1 MTRPLRLEFPGAV
14 YHITARGNR
23 KVDIYLDDTDRLVW
37 LQTLAEVCS
46 QADFAVYAFCQMGN
60 HYHLL
65 LETIN
70 GNLARG
76 MRQLNGVY
84 SQYFNRRHKLVGHVF
99 QGRYHAL
106 LVQDES
112 YLLDVARYVVLNPVR
127 AQLINMPED
136 WPWSSYRMTQGTV
149 EPPGWLDTDSLLSRL
164 ASDRQAARLEYQRF
178 VLAGIGQP
186 SPMTQARNRLLLGDG
201 QFASQI
207 QSNAPEC
214 SLGGISRSQR
224 SILAPSLYTF
234 QQQFSD
240 QKEAIARA
248 YASKAYSIAE
258 IARHFNIS
266 PATASRAIQFW
277 NKTRP

>member
-1 MTRPLRLEFPGAV
+1 MTRPLRLEFPGAL
-14 YHITARGNR
+14 YHVTARGDR

-46 QADFAVYAFCQMGN
+46 QTDFVVFAFCLMRN
-60 HYHLL
+60 HYHVL

-70 GNLARG
+70 GNLAKG

-99 QGRYHAL
+99 QGRYQAL

-112 YLLDVARYVVLNPVR
+112 YLLEVARYVVLNPVR
-127 AQLINMPED
+127 AKLINMPGD
-136 WPWSSYRMTQGTV
+136 WPWSSYCMKLGTV
-149 EPPGWLDTDSLLSRL
+149 EPPNWLDTDSLLSRL
-164 ASDRQAARLEYQRF
+164 ASDRKEAHLAYQRF
-178 VLAGIGQP
+178 VLAGIGQH
-186 SPMTQARNRLLLGDG
+186 SPMIQARNRLLLGDG

-207 QSNAPEC
+207 QSNATER
-214 SLGGISRSQR
+214 SLTGISRSQR
-224 SILAPSLYTF
+224 SMLVPSLDTF
-234 QQQFSD
+234 QLQFSD
-240 QKEAIARA
+240 HKEAIARA

-266 PATASRAIQFW
+266 PATVSRAIQSR
-277 NKTRP
+277 NKTRS